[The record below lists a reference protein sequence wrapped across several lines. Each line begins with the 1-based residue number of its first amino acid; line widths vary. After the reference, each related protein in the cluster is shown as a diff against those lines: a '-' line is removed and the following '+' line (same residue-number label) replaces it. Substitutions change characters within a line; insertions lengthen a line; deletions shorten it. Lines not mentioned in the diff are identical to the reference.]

1 MKQTDW
7 KIIYSSYEG
16 VVKRAIQLLSREAGG
31 LIIREPDVYSIY
43 TLPVEKEG
51 CEISKNAFFVGLY
64 ADSPTI
70 RRFVKEDELPED
82 GFIVRITENPNDP
95 EGRFVILSAHNEK
108 ELYYAVV
115 SFLDDYI
122 PGYAPNHNPNY
133 MPDLIFDSP
142 LGIYSYTERPSFE
155 TRSVF
160 TWGHSFNDYRAYIEN
175 MARMKLNEVII
186 WNDYLPLNI
195 DDIIEYAHSFGI
207 RVILGYSW
215 GWREISNKAEI
226 ITDEELAELRKKILS
241 QYVNVY
247 AKTNCDGIY
256 FQSFTERKDE
266 IVNGKPIARIVTE
279 FVNETSD
286 ALFKLKP
293 DLRLQFGLHAT
304 SVKSWLSEIANVDPR
319 IEILWEDC
327 GAFPFSYISAMP
339 EENAFRETLDFVE
352 KLLSLRDGAG
362 VGLVFKSVMML
373 DWGRFAMQ
381 RGPYIM
387 GDNSKRI
394 AEHDRRIRAN
404 SWRRYSA
411 DWFVGGHKA
420 HELLTFI
427 KEHSNGK
434 VNICLAGTFDGGIY
448 LPEALCAQMT
458 RRLYEDF
465 PTTLRRVTRRPSLT
479 VD

>member
-16 VVKRAIQLLSREAGG
+16 VAKRAIQLLSREAGG
-31 LIIREPDVYSIY
+31 LIIREPEVYSIY

-51 CEISKNAFFVGLY
+51 CEVSKNTFFVGLY
-64 ADSPTI
+64 ADSPAI
-70 RRFVKEDELPED
+70 RSFVAEGEIPED
-82 GFIVRITENPNDP
+82 GFIVRVIENPNDK

-108 ELYYAVV
+108 ELFYAVV

-122 PGYAPNHNPNY
+122 PGSAPDHCPNP
-133 MPDLIFDSP
+133 MPDCIFDSP
-142 LGIYSYTERPSFE
+142 LRIYSYTERPSFE

-175 MARMKLNEVII
+175 MARLKLNELII

-195 DDIIEYAHSFGI
+195 DDIIDYAHSFGI

-215 GWREISNKAEI
+215 GWREISNKTETIA
-226 ITDEELAELRKKILS
+226 DEELTALREKIVD
-241 QYVNVY
+241 QYINVY

-279 FVNETSD
+279 FVNETAE
-286 ALFKLKP
+286 ALFAVKP

-304 SVKSWLSEIANVDPR
+304 SVKSWLSEIENVDTR

-327 GAFPFSYISAMP
+327 GAFPFSYVSAMP
-339 EENAFRETLDFVE
+339 KEEDFKETLEFIG
-352 KLLSLRDGAG
+352 KLLSLRGGVG

-373 DWGRFAMQ
+373 NWARFAMQ
-381 RGPYIM
+381 RGPYVM
-387 GDNSKRI
+387 GMNSKRI

-404 SWRRYSA
+404 SWRMYSA
-411 DWFVGGHKA
+411 DWVTGGHKA
-420 HELLTFI
+420 HELLSFVRENCKSKI
-427 KEHSNGK
+427 
-434 VNICLAGTFDGGIY
+434 NICLAGTFDGGMY

-465 PTTLRRVTRRPSLT
+465 PTTLRRVSRRSSVT